1 MKFIITEQQSN
12 FLLHDI
18 LDKIFKGHY
27 VEHVETGESLIY
39 VKDKLMMIKE
49 PTKAVFSKDILDKV
63 QNVLFYD
70 SMKDFKDSVREW
82 FLNNFPVRSGYEK
95 LYGITFKDFGGG
107 IKVVKRKKNKV
118 K

>member
-12 FLLHDI
+12 FLLHDM
-18 LDKIFKGHY
+18 LDEMFKGHH

-39 VKDKLMMIKE
+39 VKDNLMMIKE
-49 PTKAVFSKDILDKV
+49 PTKAVFSKDIIDKV

-95 LYGITFKDFGGG
+95 LYGITFKDFDGG
-107 IKVVKRKKNKV
+107 IKVVKRRKNKV